1 MRWKNEPVAS
11 ATWEDLDSFTSRFLD
26 FQLEDELIL
35 EGERDVMYGR
45 TYNRT
50 RRARDIRRRAE
61 RTARAGDGHEEG
73 QESVTSR
80 G

>member
-1 MRWKNEPVAS
+1 MFSNVYARAHFELKG
-11 ATWEDLDSFTSRFLD
+11 TD
-26 FQLEDELIL
+26 FFSVSTVSMP
-35 EGERDVMYGR
+35 VMYGR

-61 RTARAGDGHEEG
+61 RTARAGDGHEEA

>member
-1 MRWKNEPVAS
+1 MPIQAVA
-11 ATWEDLDSFTSRFLD
+11 
-26 FQLEDELIL
+26 
-35 EGERDVMYGR
+35 VMYGR

-50 RRARDIRRRAE
+50 RRARDIRRRTE
-61 RTARAGDGHEEG
+61 RTARAGDGHEEA